1 MGFASLFKNG
11 SSNEGQ
17 QIVNAL
23 SLSMAVIEFSID
35 GKILTANE
43 NFLKTMGF
51 SLEEIVGK
59 HHSIFVPREISN
71 GEEYRKFWEQ
81 LRNGKFSSGAVPRV
95 RKNGE
100 MIWLEA
106 TYNPIFDKDGKPTKV
121 VKFAT
126 DITARRIERA
136 VLQSVFD
143 AMEKSQAVIEFD
155 LNGIILKANKN
166 FLDAMGYRLDEI
178 VGKHHSMF
186 VAPAYRDSAEY
197 RSFWETLKT
206 GSFHTGQF
214 KRVGKGGKEIW
225 IEASYNP
232 VLDPVGKPFKVIK
245 FATDITEQTRLLLEL
260 KTMIDQN
267 FTEIDSNIAALG
279 NSASQSVSTSE
290 ETSQT
295 VQTVAASAEQMA
307 VSIAEIS
314 RSMAQS
320 RDETERAF
328 DQTIS
333 ANNSTQRMAEVVE
346 SMGSIVEV
354 IQNIAGQINL
364 LALNATIESAR
375 AGDAGKGF
383 AVVANEGKNLANQ
396 AARATEQ
403 ISDEIS
409 GIQSISSEVVGALET
424 IRHSV
429 ETVRDSVTNISS
441 AVEEQSAVTEGV
453 SENMRLMAGAVDGLS
468 RNLDNIKS
476 TTGMVADSVSRTR
489 KAAEVLAR

>member
-1 MGFASLFKNG
+1 MGFASLFNNG
-11 SSNEGQ
+11 SSQEGQ

-35 GKILTANE
+35 GKVLTAND

-51 SLEEIVGK
+51 SIEEIVGRN
-59 HHSIFVPREISN
+59 HSMFVPREISSS
-71 GEEYRKFWEQ
+71 EEYRKFWEQ

-106 TYNPIFDKDGKPTKV
+106 TYNPILGKDGKPTKV
-121 VKFAT
+121 VKFAS
-126 DITARRIERA
+126 DITARRVERA

-166 FLDAMGYRLDEI
+166 FLDAMGYSLDEI
-178 VGKHHSMF
+178 IGKHHSMF
-186 VAPAYRDSAEY
+186 VEPAYRDSAEY

-245 FATDITEQTRLLLEL
+245 FATDITEQTLLLLEL

-279 NSASQSVSTSE
+279 NSAKQSVSTSE
-290 ETSQT
+290 ETSHT

-307 VSIAEIS
+307 ASIAEIS

-383 AVVANEGKNLANQ
+383 AVVANEVKNLANQ

-453 SENMRLMAGAVDGLS
+453 SENMRMMAGAVDGLS

>member
-1 MGFASLFKNG
+1 MGLASLFKNG
-11 SSNEGQ
+11 SSLEAQ

-23 SLSMAVIEFSID
+23 SLSMAFIEFSID

-43 NFLKTMGF
+43 NFLKTMGYT
-51 SLEEIVGK
+51 LEEIVGK
-59 HHSIFVPREISN
+59 HHVMFVPGEIANSDD
-71 GEEYRKFWEQ
+71 YRNFWVQ

-100 MIWLEA
+100 MLWLEA
-106 TYNPIFDKDGKPTKV
+106 TYNPVLGKDGNPIKI

-126 DITARRIERA
+126 DITARRVERA

-143 AMEKSQAVIEFD
+143 AIEKSQAVIEFD
-155 LNGIILKANKN
+155 LNGKILKANKN
-166 FLDAMGYRLDEI
+166 FLDVMGYSLDEV

-186 VAPAYRDSAEY
+186 VERSDRDSVEY
-197 RSFWETLKT
+197 RSFWKALNS
-206 GSFHTGQF
+206 GNFHAGQF

-245 FATDITEQTRLLLEL
+245 FATDITEQTQLLLDL
-260 KTMIDQN
+260 KGMIDKN
-267 FTEIDSNIAALG
+267 FTEIDGNISALG
-279 NSASQSVSTSE
+279 NSADQSVSASE
-290 ETSQT
+290 ETSHT
-295 VQTVAASAEQMA
+295 VQTVATSAEQMA
-307 VSIAEIS
+307 ASIAEIS

-328 DQTIS
+328 DQTVS
-333 ANNSTQRMAEVVE
+333 ANNSTQRMAEVVH

-383 AVVANEGKNLANQ
+383 AVVANEVKNLANQ

-453 SENMRLMAGAVDGLS
+453 SENMRMMATAVDGLS
-468 RNLDNIKS
+468 RNLDSIKS

-489 KAAEVLAR
+489 DAAEVLAR